1 MDTEQRMYNVWALI
15 MGIYAIGGLI
25 LLAILVLYYVGQW
38 KTFKKLGLQPWACLI
53 PVYSTWVLA
62 NRVVKRNMAIAAT
75 VVAGF
80 SWVLAFV
87 YSGRE
92 QSGSVR
98 AVISFV
104 ALVSFAMTAILMYA
118 LAQKFGFG
126 PAFAV
131 GLLFLPFIFFMYLGF
146 SKAQVVGARVPAGL
160 PAAGES
166 TGGSSYGADGSD
178 AYAPEDNSP
187 IQED

>member
-1 MDTEQRMYNVWALI
+1 MYNVWALI
-15 MGIYAIGGLI
+15 MGIYAIAGLI
-25 LLAILVLYYVGQW
+25 LLAILILYYVGQW

-80 SWVLAFV
+80 SWVLAFI

-92 QSGSVR
+92 QSGSAQ

-104 ALVSFAMTAILMYA
+104 ALVSFVMTAILMYA

-131 GLLFLPFIFFMYLGF
+131 GLLFLPFIFFMYLGC
-146 SKAQVVGARVPAGL
+146 SKVQVVGTVMPAGL

-166 TGGSSYGADGSD
+166 TGGFSSDTGSSD
-178 AYAPEDNSP
+178 AYTPEEDSP
-187 IQED
+187 FQED